1 MPVSYRRGGQP
12 SRMPRSSPWGVTA
25 DPCLLPSAITEIRA
39 QYRSSARLSQ
49 PKWQAHD
56 SGHTRTP
63 YRCNCRYLCSQSH
76 SRSLCAHRL
85 SESALYC
92 HLRAVAVA
100 LTRSPSLLRTAS
112 AICPLLIVCCSFRG
126 ITVISAVISTSYVH
140 SCSPSALLA
149 RLNTIVEHCIMGRL
163 SPGETQ
169 RNASLQHRA
178 GSQTTRDW
186 QRTSP
191 SGRETDDYSWRNSRG
206 PRESSF
212 AWPTGPL

>member
-1 MPVSYRRGGQP
+1 M
-12 SRMPRSSPWGVTA
+12 TA

-39 QYRSSARLSQ
+39 QHRSSARLSQ
-49 PKWQAHD
+49 PKRQAHD

-63 YRCNCRYLCSQSH
+63 YRCNCRYLCSQPR
-76 SRSLCAHRL
+76 SRCAHRL
-85 SESALYC
+85 SGSALYC

-100 LTRSPSLLRTAS
+100 LMLSPPLLRTA
-112 AICPLLIVCCSFRG
+112 
-126 ITVISAVISTSYVH
+126 AVISTSYVH
-140 SCSPSALLA
+140 SCSPSALRLA
-149 RLNTIVEHCIMGRL
+149 SLNTIVEHCIMGRL

-186 QRTSP
+186 QRTRP

-212 AWPTGPL
+212 AWPMGPL